1 MAMEESQ
8 KQVRFLSGDQM
19 RNLGPKVAFWLLSQ
33 MAESLSFRRG
43 RLSWREASNSPQRKS
58 AFTMGVEEKAEPRLH
73 GRRKVTEREN
83 WEPGDRDG

>member
-33 MAESLSFRRG
+33 MAVSVLQE
-43 RLSWREASNSPQRKS
+43 RK
-58 AFTMGVEEKAEPRLH
+58 AFL
-73 GRRKVTEREN
+73 ERSK
-83 WEPGDRDG
+83 